1 MIFVLKKILIVVSIF
16 ILTFVIF
23 LLFRLPLA
31 EYLDKTVN
39 DFNKSNDVKIV
50 WTNSENKPFKVL
62 ITDLKLISKQG
73 IILTVDKVVVTT
85 NLFNSVKFKGTSKD
99 GLEIN
104 GLLKDNTIKFDIK
117 KYRLPSFIE
126 SMIGEGYFDFENG
139 TYKFKEK
146 KGSVDFVGSLKK
158 IPTPIIKVPASLSGK
173 ADVDGNNTDI
183 SFEAMGSGIS
193 GNGKINIKDKQ
204 VSGNAVLKAGVIPV
218 NIKLS
223 GDLNNI
229 KIKL

>member
-1 MIFVLKKILIVVSIF
+1 MLKKILIIVPVF
-16 ILTFVIF
+16 ILVFVIF

-39 DFNKSNDVKIV
+39 DFNNSNDVKIV
-50 WTNSENKPFKVL
+50 WSDSENKPLKV
-62 ITDLKLISKQG
+62 IISDLKLVSQQG
-73 IILTVDKVVVTT
+73 VILSVDKFVVTT

-99 GLEIN
+99 GLDIS
-104 GLLKDNTIKFDIK
+104 GTLKDNNIKFKIK
-117 KYRLPSFIE
+117 QYRLPSYIE
-126 SMIGEGYFDFENG
+126 SMIGEGSFDFENG
-139 TYKFKEK
+139 NYNFKEK
-146 KGSVDFVGSLKK
+146 KGSVEFVGSLKN
-158 IPTPIIKVPASLSGK
+158 IPTPIIKVPASLSGT
-173 ADVDGNNTDI
+173 ASVDGNDTDI

-218 NIKLS
+218 SIKLS